1 MDRAND
7 IVRLCGE
14 VAGEPEF
21 SHSGAY
27 GAYYKFPL
35 AVRRLSGAVDVLNI
49 LVPEERRAE
58 VATGD
63 FPRLLVT
70 GEVRTYNNRG
80 PQGPKLVITV
90 LARGLEPT
98 EAGFENSVELMGSLC
113 KEPKI
118 RRTPMGREICDL
130 MLAVNRGYGRA
141 DYLPCIAWG
150 AVARR
155 AARWGVGTA
164 VAITG
169 RLQSRGY
176 IKMEGETPVE
186 KTAYEI
192 SAVTAEVLGPEPEE
206 SPK

>member
-21 SHSGAY
+21 SHSGTY

-35 AVRRLSGAVDVLNI
+35 AVRRLSGALDVLNI
-49 LVPEERRAE
+49 VIPEGA
-58 VATGD
+58 VGAVDTGAL
-63 FPRLLVT
+63 PRLLVS
-70 GEVRTYNNRG
+70 GEVRTYNNRSG
-80 PQGPKLVITV
+80 VGPKLVITV
-90 LARGLEPT
+90 LARALEPT
-98 EAGFENSVELMGSLC
+98 DRDFENSVELMGSLC
-113 KEPKI
+113 KEPKM

-155 AARWGVGTA
+155 AARWGVGTP

-169 RLQSRGY
+169 RLQSRAY
-176 IKMEGETPVE
+176 IKMEGDQPVE
-186 KTAYEI
+186 KTAFEI
-192 SAVTAEVLGPEPEE
+192 SCVSAEAMDETEE
-206 SPK
+206 